1 LGRFAGDLALIFQET
16 GGVFLAGGIAPRI
29 VNLLDGKFRQ
39 GFEDKSPFAKLMST
53 IPTFVITRPDPA
65 IVGLLAMARK
75 PDRFAVLQRPW
86 RDGTLLLPPD

>member
-53 IPTFVITRPDPA
+53 FRRLTTA
-65 IVGLLAMARK
+65 LAG
-75 PDRFAVLQRPW
+75 
-86 RDGTLLLPPD
+86 RDLTVAA